1 MKGDKEMKIAKPKI
15 VVIRHFKGKV
25 KQTEIFKRIFTAQA
39 EKKLKDN
46 ECKETKQDTA

>member
-1 MKGDKEMKIAKPKI
+1 MKAFKPKI
-15 VVIRHFKGKV
+15 IVVPHFNGTS

-46 ECKETKQDTA
+46 ENKEIKQDTA

>member
-1 MKGDKEMKIAKPKI
+1 MKAFKPKI
-15 VVIRHFKGKV
+15 IVVPHFSGTS

-46 ECKETKQDTA
+46 EYKETKQDTA